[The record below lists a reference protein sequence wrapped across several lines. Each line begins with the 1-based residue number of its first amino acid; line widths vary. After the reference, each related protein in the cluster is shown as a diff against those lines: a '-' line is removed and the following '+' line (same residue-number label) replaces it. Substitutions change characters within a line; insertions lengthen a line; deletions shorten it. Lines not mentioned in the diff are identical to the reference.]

1 MSKKHKEEE
10 TPKVNAIP
18 EEPCVCEECTCGECE
33 PCELEPM
40 MMSSS
45 EGGGEMFSYGF
56 DELVLMT
63 DIENRI
69 FYIND
74 EIEPHDLT
82 SLAMFIIKTNIND
95 EGIPISKRMPIKLII
110 NSYGGSVL
118 DGLGLIDVIQSSET
132 PVISIVIG
140 YACSMAFVIAV
151 SCDYRVA
158 LKNTVLL
165 NHDGQTGIVD
175 SSSKFRDTVKFY
187 DRVDERLDKLIAS
200 KSKLTIKELADTKRQ
215 EVYMFADEAKDLGLI
230 DGIVGED
237 ISFTDLLCQ
246 DEEGGYLVYKML

>member
-1 MSKKHKEEE
+1 MGKRHKEEE
-10 TPKVNAIP
+10 TPKVTAIP
-18 EEPCVCEECTCGECE
+18 EEVCSCEECTCEACE
-33 PCELEPM
+33 PCELEPVM
-40 MMSSS
+40 MAGS

-56 DELVLMT
+56 EELVVMT

-69 FYIND
+69 FYINE

-82 SLAMFIIKTNIND
+82 SIAMFIIKANIND
-95 EGIPISKRMPIKLII
+95 AGLPAEERMPIKLII

-118 DGLGLIDVIQSSET
+118 DGLGLIDIIQASET

-151 SCDYRVA
+151 SCNYRVA
-158 LKNTVLL
+158 MKNAVLL

-200 KSKLTIKELADTKRQ
+200 KSKLTMKELADTKRQ
-215 EVYMFADEAKDLGLI
+215 ETYMFADEAKDLGLI
-230 DGIVGED
+230 DAIIGED
-237 ISFTDLLCQ
+237 ISFVELFTH
-246 DEEGGYLVYKML
+246 DEEGYYSIFNKT